1 MITKE
6 KNIITIIDTNGKQW
20 QFDIN
25 TGKWVNINPLVKNC
39 RIRFSAPPSTTSLF
53 CKYVIVPDK
62 PSYFD
67 DTYTMEI
74 MAGWWE
80 QEAPYIRYIDMCF
93 SANAPIITIEYAL
106 FNDCPYLLDIISKNM
121 EEYKSFAKDF
131 VPTHS
136 VTDYNIPV
144 AWENENDVSY
154 TEITRWGQKK
164 YVKNIIKKKAP
175 QYFNREYTDREIS
188 DLAYLLEIL
197 EKYQNDKFNVYDF
210 GMYYYIKLREFC
222 EIASI
227 NKAHLIIRYLDMC
240 DKADILPR
248 KESNFIKLLTETHK
262 TYEVKIKAINAQK
275 LVDLYAPD
283 LKNLAFENDK
293 YKIIIPQIEE
303 EFEAEAKAQRNC
315 VYTNYFPT
323 LINDNNPNMR
333 IVFLREKENINKSF
347 VTVEI
352 QLDRDYKIQQAL
364 KKFNAD
370 ISCEETDLIAFI
382 EEYRKHLNSLYP
394 IEHQEEKSEEWDDIP
409 F

>member
-131 VPTHS
+131 VPTRS
-136 VTDYNIPV
+136 VTDYGIPV

-394 IEHQEEKSEEWDDIP
+394 TEYQEEESEEWNDIP

>member
-6 KNIITIIDTNGKQW
+6 KNIITIIDVNGKKW

-25 TGKWVNINPLVKNC
+25 TGKWLNIQILENP
-39 RIRFSAPPSTTSLF
+39 RIVFSAPPSTTSLF
-53 CKYVIVPDK
+53 CKYVIAPYK
-62 PSYFD
+62 PSYSD
-67 DTYTMEI
+67 DNYTMEI
-74 MAGWWE
+74 RARWWE
-80 QEAPYIRYIDMCF
+80 DEARYIRYIDMCI

-106 FNDCPYLLDIISKNM
+106 FNDYPYILDIISKNM

-131 VPTHS
+131 VPIRS

-154 TEITRWGQKK
+154 TEITRWCQKK
-164 YVKNIIKKKAP
+164 YVQSIIKKEVP
-175 QYFNREYTDREIS
+175 QYLNKEYKDREMS
-188 DLAYLLEIL
+188 NLAYLFEVLK
-197 EKYQNDKFNVYDF
+197 KYQNDKFNVYDF

-222 EIASI
+222 EIVSL
-227 NKAHLIIRYLDMC
+227 NKAHIVTKYLDMC
-240 DKADILPR
+240 YETDILPR
-248 KESNFIKLLTETHK
+248 KESNFIKLITETYK
-262 TYEVKIKAINAQK
+262 TYEVKIKAINTQK
-275 LVDLYAPD
+275 LIDLYAPD

-293 YKIIIPQIEE
+293 YKIIIPQTEE
-303 EFEAEAKAQRNC
+303 EFETEAKAQRNC
-315 VYTNYFPT
+315 VYTNYFPA
-323 LINDNNPNMR
+323 LISGNNPNMR

-352 QLDRDYKIQQAL
+352 QLDRSYNKIQQAL
-364 KKFNAD
+364 KKFNKD

-394 IEHQEEKSEEWDDIP
+394 TEYQEEEDEEWNAVP